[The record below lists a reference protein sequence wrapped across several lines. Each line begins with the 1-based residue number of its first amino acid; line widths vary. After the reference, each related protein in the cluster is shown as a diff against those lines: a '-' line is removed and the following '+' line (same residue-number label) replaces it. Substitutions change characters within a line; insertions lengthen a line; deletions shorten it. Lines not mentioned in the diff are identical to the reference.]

1 MTTETSAGSVAISIE
16 PGGRKASI
24 ALVDRQ
30 GCILQRE
37 ETKTLWGR
45 PANATLEPYVR
56 TIETLLAF
64 ASAEGYH
71 VCGLGVGIPGTLDA
85 AASRPLIVPTLPSLS
100 GFPLREFLQTRF
112 GLPVSL
118 HVDVDAALLAEAQ
131 FHSSSQ
137 RLLFLNMHAVLGAA
151 LLIDGRPERTTA
163 PHLGHICH
171 LPVAASASGPRC
183 GCGKRGCINTLIS
196 LDAIQKMVQR
206 AQRRDEESSLLQ
218 RLGRREAFSPQLLAE
233 EVVRGD
239 RVALQVYAE
248 IGRWLGAALDKYIGL
263 LAPEVCILGGGI
275 LTANEAVFDQFR
287 AALLIQSSQ
296 AGEAVQIVPARLG
309 DDAVLIGAALPL
321 FATELSPQASAT
333 TEQGIQQ
340 KRQKQQKRRPRIA
353 LHHADDVSG
362 DEIGLGASLLADALQ
377 SPQVRQGN
385 A

>member
-1 MTTETSAGSVAISIE
+1 MTTETSAGIAAISIE

-30 GCILQRE
+30 GRILQRE

-45 PANATLEPYVR
+45 PAHATLEPYVR
-56 TIETLLAF
+56 TIEMLLAF

-71 VCGLGVGIPGTLDA
+71 VCGLGVSIPGTLDA
-85 AASRPLIVPTLPSLS
+85 TASRPLIVPTLPSLS

-131 FHSSSQ
+131 FHRDAK
-137 RLLFLNMHAVLGAA
+137 RLLFLNIHAVLGAA
-151 LLIDGRPERTTA
+151 LLIDGRPERTDA
-163 PHLGHICH
+163 SHLGHICH
-171 LPVAASASGPRC
+171 LPVAASASGARC

-218 RLGRREAFSPQLLAE
+218 RLSRREAFSPPLLAE
-233 EVVRGD
+233 EAVRGD

-248 IGRWLGAALDKYIGL
+248 IGRWLGAALDKYIAL

-275 LTANEAVFDQFR
+275 LTASEAVFDQLR
-287 AALLIQSSQ
+287 SALLAQSSQ
-296 AGEAVQIVPARLG
+296 AGVQIVPARLG

-321 FATELSPQASAT
+321 FSAERSPQADAK
-333 TEQGIQQ
+333 TEQGVQQ
-340 KRQKQQKRRPRIA
+340 KRQQKRRPRIA

-377 SPQVRQGN
+377 SPQLQQGN